1 MSSREESLETLR
13 ETHSF
18 PCEFDFKVIGDN
30 SEAFVAQVA
39 QVGVNVLGDDAE
51 PEVTTR
57 ESSDGTYVS
66 VTMTVAVDSAGA
78 ILDIYEGM
86 ETIDDVQVVL

>member
-1 MSSREESLETLR
+1 MSSRDESLETLR

-30 SEAFVAQVA
+30 SDAFISEVA
-39 QVGVNVLGDDAE
+39 QVGVNVLGEDAE
-51 PEVTTR
+51 PDVATR

-66 VTMTVAVDSAGA
+66 VTMTVVVDSADA
-78 ILDIYEGM
+78 ILEIYDGVQ
-86 ETIDDVQVVL
+86 TIDDVQVVL

>member
-1 MSSREESLETLR
+1 MTSRDESLETLR

-30 SEAFVAQVA
+30 SEEFVAQVA
-39 QVGVNVLGDDAE
+39 QVGVDIIGDTAE
-51 PEVTTR
+51 PDLETR

-66 VTMTVAVDSAGA
+66 VTMTVVVESAGS
-78 ILDIYEGM
+78 ILDIYDGF
-86 ETIDDVQVVL
+86 ETIDDVRIVL